1 MIHQPAVDNIHTQ
14 NGHMARGW
22 PLLIIRLKGHKIFV
36 KYINYPIS
44 GEWVYIIY
52 LYVLKHFN
60 DIFLLFLTSNWLL
73 KYVSKF
79 IFAISIFNIP
89 LCIFFSEHG
98 VMGYSEFNLRNNS
111 NPDFL
116 PGENFFSMMGLF
128 FSTVTGILAGINM
141 SGDLKDPFN
150 NIPQGTLAAL
160 GVS

>member
-1 MIHQPAVDNIHTQ
+1 MI
-14 NGHMARGW
+14 
-22 PLLIIRLKGHKIFV
+22 F
-36 KYINYPIS
+36 
-44 GEWVYIIY
+44 
-52 LYVLKHFN
+52 
-60 DIFLLFLTSNWLL
+60 FLLFLTSNWLL

-79 IFAISIFNIP
+79 IFAISISNFP

>member
-1 MIHQPAVDNIHTQ
+1 M
-14 NGHMARGW
+14 
-22 PLLIIRLKGHKIFV
+22 
-36 KYINYPIS
+36 
-44 GEWVYIIY
+44 
-52 LYVLKHFN
+52 
-60 DIFLLFLTSNWLL
+60 L